1 VPVTGPSVCQSV
13 SESAKAPAGT
23 ELPFVS
29 TLIWTR
35 HPREL
40 SFPVSLLANLGS
52 INLKLLI
59 GIEHS
64 LA

>member
-1 VPVTGPSVCQSV
+1 MPVTGPSLCQNV

-35 HPREL
+35 HPCEL
-40 SFPVSLLANLGS
+40 SFPVSLLANLGR

-59 GIEHS
+59 GIKHS
-64 LA
+64 FA